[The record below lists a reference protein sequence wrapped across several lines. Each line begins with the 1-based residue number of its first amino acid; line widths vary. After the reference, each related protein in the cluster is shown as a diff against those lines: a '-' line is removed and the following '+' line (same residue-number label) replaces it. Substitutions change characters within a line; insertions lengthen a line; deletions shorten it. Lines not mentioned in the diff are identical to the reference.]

1 VKPFLK
7 RSVTQIA
14 HWAREQRHRL
24 CVAPEQEIVYR
35 GILLRLLAGHGL
47 KDEYTPV
54 KNAANH
60 SLLYLIARIVT
71 ELKVDR
77 VLELGA
83 GETTVLLDR
92 LKAACG
98 HPQTVVTVEHDETW
112 VGIVQQRVAHKLLLA
127 PLRSRAIGGRE
138 AAAYDF
144 NVVAAAGQFD
154 LLVVDGPRA
163 DDRRGRYNRLGAL
176 DLIDM
181 LPPDGAAIVIDD
193 AERPGESYLASLMF
207 DALAARGLRPA
218 RSQTNAAKR
227 QEVIAYGSKRAA
239 VYF

>member
-1 VKPFLK
+1 MKPFLK
-7 RSVTQIA
+7 RSAIQVA

-35 GILLRLLAGHGL
+35 NIFLRLLADRGL
-47 KDEYTPV
+47 KDEYIPV

-77 VLELGA
+77 ALELGA

-92 LKAACG
+92 LKAAGG
-98 HPQTVVTVEHDETW
+98 HPRTVVTVEQDETW
-112 VGIVQQRVAHKLLLA
+112 LAIVQQRVAHKLLLA
-127 PLRSRAIGGRE
+127 PLKTRTVGGRE

-144 NVVAAAGQFD
+144 NIVAAAGQFD

-176 DLIDM
+176 ELVGM
-181 LPPDGAAIVIDD
+181 LPPEGAAIVIDD
-193 AERPGESYLASLMF
+193 AERPGEAYLAALMF
-207 DALAARGLRPA
+207 DALEARGLQPA

>member
-1 VKPFLK
+1 MR
-7 RSVTQIA
+7 RS
-14 HWAREQRHRL
+14 
-24 CVAPEQEIVYR
+24 
-35 GILLRLLAGHGL
+35 
-47 KDEYTPV
+47 
-54 KNAANH
+54 
-60 SLLYLIARIVT
+60 
-71 ELKVDR
+71 
-77 VLELGA
+77 GA
-83 GETTVLLDR
+83 GPY
-92 LKAACG
+92 G
-98 HPQTVVTVEHDETW
+98 
-112 VGIVQQRVAHKLLLA
+112 
-127 PLRSRAIGGRE
+127 RAIGGRE